1 MDEQT
6 AKIIIV
12 AGFAVGFVVWLAALQ
27 LYRRMADAPHVERIE
42 AKLSGVSP
50 AEAIRSM
57 VDGALPSGGL
67 AKLSWPRENT
77 LHVSQMG
84 VEMELT
90 ASRAGGQTLVAA
102 EVDDTKLRR
111 RYQIPLAILVT
122 LVMPLVVAGV
132 PMALWHF
139 VAPDARPAVRWQC
152 LQVLQIGH
160 VLWPPFL
167 VYFQWKR
174 LREVVL
180 NGASNLLVRAETG

>member
-27 LYRRMADAPHVERIE
+27 LYRRMADAPHVERLE

-57 VDGALPSGGL
+57 VDGALPAGGQ
-67 AKLSWPRENT
+67 AKLSRPRENA
-77 LHVSQMG
+77 LHISQSG
-84 VEMELT
+84 VEMDLT
-90 ASRAGGQTLVAA
+90 ASHAGGQTLVVA
-102 EVDDTKLRR
+102 EIDDSTLRR
-111 RYQIPLAILVT
+111 RFQIPLAILVT

-132 PMALWHF
+132 PVALWYF
-139 VAPDARPAVRWQC
+139 AAPDARPPVRWQC
-152 LQVLQIGH
+152 LQVLQISH

-174 LREVVL
+174 QRELAL
-180 NGASNLLVRAETG
+180 NGAANLLVRAETG